1 MKFDSLVKNSD
12 SCMETF
18 EGVAHGSH
26 GISRG
31 ARKLTRTP
39 KVVKK
44 KKKMIPRLTF
54 SIAHINLLSIV
65 TASHFTSDFEA
76 SS

>member
-1 MKFDSLVKNSD
+1 MKFDSLVKHSD

-44 KKKMIPRLTF
+44 KKR
-54 SIAHINLLSIV
+54 
-65 TASHFTSDFEA
+65 
-76 SS
+76 